1 MMENKFTS
9 KIFDQ
14 AAEADTSA
22 DTSVDA
28 TVNATYAAIE
38 ADAKS
43 GTPADSVKPGDL
55 NDLDDERLVA
65 LAKSGDLE
73 AEEHLI
79 RKYKELVRSKSQFYY
94 IIGADGDDVVQ
105 EGMIGLFKAIHS
117 YNSDST
123 ASFRTFA
130 DMCVDRQIISA
141 IRTATRKKHEPLNES
156 VSLSDPVS
164 VTDTEMLN
172 ESGVTLMEI
181 IRGNREMEPEQEL
194 MLKTLLEQIS
204 NNENNVFSTFEL
216 QVWERYSRGINY
228 REIAAEL
235 GKSPKA
241 VDNAIQ
247 RTKKK
252 IMDSICR

>member
-1 MMENKFTS
+1 VMENKS
-9 KIFDQ
+9 MDL
-14 AAEADTSA
+14 
-22 DTSVDA
+22 V
-28 TVNATYAAIE
+28 IE
-38 ADAKS
+38 QMSDEELVVIAK
-43 GTPADSVKPGDL
+43 AGDI
-55 NDLDDERLVA
+55 D
-65 LAKSGDLE
+65 

-79 RKYKELVRSKSQFYY
+79 RKYKELVRQKSQFYY

-117 YNSDST
+117 FEQDAG

-130 DMCVDRQIISA
+130 DLCVNRQILSA
-141 IRTATRKKHEPLNES
+141 IRTASRKKHEPLNES
-156 VSLSDPVS
+156 VSLNDPVS
-164 VTDTEMLN
+164 DNDTEFTLLEML
-172 ESGVTLMEI
+172 
-181 IRGNREMEPEQEL
+181 RANREMEPEQEL
-194 MLKTLLEQIS
+194 MMKVLLEEIS
-204 NNENNVFSTFEL
+204 NNEGDVFSAFEL
-216 QVWERYSRGINY
+216 DVWKEYSRGRDY